1 MNRVLEILKVIFK
14 IYSSLIKELAGIF
27 AKKAKVKINEIQEQ
41 RQAEIQ
47 KEKKIKEELK
57 GLKFPPKKS
66 KTYVILTEIGILLST
81 SIYICGLLA
90 LFAALTGSVRNIA
103 AFSFMLPYAAFIVA
117 LIFIFEVIIL
127 IPTYSI
133 EYRKYK
139 KGFFEP
145 EDFEKTF
152 DDKFTEFYTSF
163 SIVVLFIL
171 AYIWIKYFRPEI

>member
-1 MNRVLEILKVIFK
+1 MKDKSGLEILKVIFE

-81 SIYICGLLA
+81 
-90 LFAALTGSVRNIA
+90 LFIFAVFLPFFALTGSIETLRL
-103 AFSFMLPYAAFIVA
+103 SA
-117 LIFIFEVIIL
+117 LFCHMPL
-127 IPTYSI
+127 
-133 EYRKYK
+133 
-139 KGFFEP
+139 
-145 EDFEKTF
+145 
-152 DDKFTEFYTSF
+152 
-163 SIVVLFIL
+163 LL
-171 AYIWIKYFRPEI
+171 LL